1 MRFCKV
7 RLGRNSGIGPDD
19 GEPALCDVFGARK
32 RHIRPVPRHPGL
44 YTSLNRLGTTSGPAR
59 SAHSGSSP
67 ARTQVVEV
75 AWPYDLAGFEPAPQP
90 TYGYAR
96 GAKIASWLVAG
107 SERVLRAAGRPV
119 FPEFCVILIR
129 LHLISGAPAFWDPG
143 GARAGRW
150 DPKQTKKCSLG
161 ACLI

>member
-1 MRFCKV
+1 M
-7 RLGRNSGIGPDD
+7 
-19 GEPALCDVFGARK
+19 
-32 RHIRPVPRHPGL
+32 
-44 YTSLNRLGTTSGPAR
+44 
-59 SAHSGSSP
+59 
-67 ARTQVVEV
+67 VEV

-129 LHLISGAPAFWDPG
+129 LHLISGAPAFGDPG